1 MNWIELNS
9 KEILEEARNA
19 SHQEPVVLLKYSSR
33 CSLSSLTLDR
43 LERSWIEDEMAVIKT
58 YFLDLIANR
67 DISDLV
73 AQIFEVRH
81 ESPQILLIYK
91 GECIFHSSHFAV
103 SYETLKDKIDAL
115 RSSVSR

>member
-19 SHQEPVVLLKYSSR
+19 SHQEPVVLLKYSNR

-58 YFLDLIANR
+58 YFLDLIAYR

-73 AQIFEVRH
+73 AQIFNVRH
-81 ESPQILLIYK
+81 ESPQVLVIYK
-91 GECIFHSSHFAV
+91 GECTFHSSHFAV
-103 SYETLKDKIDAL
+103 SYETLKDQINTH
-115 RSSVSR
+115 RSSVSG

>member
-19 SHQEPVVLLKYSSR
+19 SHQEPVVLLKYSNR

-58 YFLDLIANR
+58 YFLDLIAYRN
-67 DISDLV
+67 ISDLV
-73 AQIFEVRH
+73 EQIFDVRH
-81 ESPQILLIYK
+81 ESPQVLLIYK
-91 GECIFHSSHFAV
+91 GECVFHTSHSAV
-103 SYETLKDKIDAL
+103 TYQTIKDQINTL
-115 RSSVSR
+115 RSSVSH